1 MKNSNLAERLE
12 EYAASVEAL
21 ESGKQKPTV
30 VVAFVAEAPIST
42 LQLAPRRSSFGSRRI
57 VIRDEGLR
65 PFRVS

>member
-30 VVAFVAEAPIST
+30 VLAFVPA
-42 LQLAPRRSSFGSRRI
+42 APRRSAFGNRRI

>member
-12 EYAASVEAL
+12 EFAATIEAL
-21 ESGKQKPTV
+21 DSSGQKPTLLL
-30 VVAFVAEAPIST
+30 AFVPGVPRPEPQP
-42 LQLAPRRSSFGSRRI
+42 LPRRTAFGTRRI